1 MRKSFCCD
9 ASRSAYEDYYMNQS
23 GSGMP
28 VFQGARMQRGHG
40 LGSILSGFFR
50 SAWPIIQSG
59 AKAFG
64 KQFLRT
70 GLQIAND
77 VVEGGENLKQS
88 TLRRIPEG
96 IKAFASSDNFNSQS
110 GGERKGLKQL
120 RKIHNF
126 LKSLNST
133 EDSANNQS
141 GSGRK
146 RPKRL
151 QRKLDKRFKHDIF
164 DQEEAEEE

>member
-1 MRKSFCCD
+1 MKRQFCCD
-9 ASRSAYEDYYMNQS
+9 ASRFAYEDYYLKQS

-50 SAWPIIQSG
+50 SAWPLIQTG

-64 KQFLRT
+64 KQVLRT

-77 VVEGGENLKQS
+77 VAEGHQFKESSK
-88 TLRRIPEG
+88 RRIPEG
-96 IKAFASSDNFNSQS
+96 IKAFASSNDFNM
-110 GGERKGLKQL
+110 
-120 RKIHNF
+120 
-126 LKSLNST
+126 
-133 EDSANNQS
+133 QS

-146 RPKRL
+146 RRKKPAKR
-151 QRKLDKRFKHDIF
+151 QNKRSNHDIF
-164 DQEEAEEE
+164 GKV